1 MIHSKTLDGYSI
13 EIPLSFHG
21 YNVIQYL
28 DSGTTSVIYLI
39 EDQETRQKYS
49 AKVMSKKDNESK
61 NTMTSIMNEIKILQ
75 TIDHPNIIKVK
86 EVLNVDNKNEEYII
100 IVMDYC
106 SKGDLL
112 SYANNSGF
120 KNEVEKKKIICGF
133 LEAIKYLHKK
143 EISHGDIKL
152 ENILLDDKLLPKLCD
167 FGFCRTSSIAGE
179 DSKNGTL
186 FYAAPE
192 LLVKGQFNPLK
203 TDIWAI
209 GIALYSIS
217 ELQFPFKEINQYYI
231 VQQILNGNLTI
242 NSAINKKLRTLV
254 ERCTSFNPLNRPTVD
269 DILND
274 DYFLDIEDG
283 HKQKE
288 NNKSNRTVE
297 KLLK

>member
-143 EISHGDIKL
+143 EISQGDIKL

>member
-28 DSGTTSVIYLI
+28 DSGTTSVIYLV

-112 SYANNSGF
+112 SYANNLGF

-152 ENILLDDKLLPKLCD
+152 ENILLDDKLSPKLCD
-167 FGFCRTSSIAGE
+167 FGFCRTSSVAGE

-274 DYFLDIEDG
+274 DYFLDIEDS